1 MKYIRKSIFERKEGC
16 KMDLLEHYI
25 RKIHSVKNITQDFEK
40 HCGYV
45 PEEDLY
51 EVDLT
56 YDCYGMEKRT
66 KTTFWESNFE
76 RVKQCG
82 YYMA

>member
-1 MKYIRKSIFERKEGC
+1 MN
-16 KMDLLEHYI
+16 LLEHYI
-25 RKIHSVKNITQDFEK
+25 KKIHSVKNITQDFVK
-40 HCGYV
+40 HCGYE